1 MAEDRE
7 FTEEE
12 LAQFDE
18 ALEFLDGHVHH
29 DDIDQRITPEF
40 REANIRFYERILS
53 DPAFGERR
61 GVGVEVAKSR
71 LEQWR
76 KLGDS

>member
-1 MAEDRE
+1 MPADDE
-7 FTEEE
+7 FTDEE

-18 ALEFLDGHVHH
+18 ALEFLDGSLHH
-29 DDIDQRITPEF
+29 DDIDERITPEF
-40 REANIRFYERILS
+40 RQANIRFYERIVS
-53 DPAFGERR
+53 DPQFGERR
-61 GVGVEVAKSR
+61 GVSLEQARSR